1 MKRLFGF
8 LILAASLGDAQVILP
23 FPSPGSGKST
33 YTELKAALN
42 LTDAQIQQLLQ
53 LQTNYIQSNQTLYN
67 QLSEQQRILNQQLIS
82 DTPDAVAAG
91 AAVVAIFVVR
101 RQLTTAER
109 NSAIR
114 VDFKERRIRRLG
126 YSKRTTV
133 IFWE

>member
-1 MKRLFGF
+1 MRKSFCRFRLRGP
-8 LILAASLGDAQVILP
+8 AG
-23 FPSPGSGKST
+23 ST

-42 LTDAQIQQLLQ
+42 LTDAQFQQLLQ

-67 QLSEQQRILNQQLIS
+67 QLSEQQRILNQQTFS

-133 IFWE
+133 IFWETSKFVVWSLKK